1 MYYELFSPLSEANIA
16 GEWGKDERISSN
28 ALAESSARLDFN
40 GLHHAYLE
48 NPSSTHKIYL

>member
-1 MYYELFSPLSEANIA
+1 MYYELFKPLSEANIA

-48 NPSSTHKIYL
+48 NPSRTHKIYL